1 MLRLGDVEARS
12 SSYSCNQR
20 SELMFLIAQHSS
32 FLIYVRAFDQIY
44 LKSDW
49 QVGALGSG
57 CMLVDDAWAAAAFR
71 EGTDPRADRQ
81 VRADRRAKSIWK
93 KKGVCFARPAR
104 LHSCHGSA
112 DALMS
117 FQRCAL
123 MS

>member
-57 CMLVDDAWAAAAFR
+57 CWLRMH
-71 EGTDPRADRQ
+71 G
-81 VRADRRAKSIWK
+81 RRPP
-93 KKGVCFARPAR
+93 FARGQTLALIDKRFALTGAPNLLEQKKER
-104 LHSCHGSA
+104 LLRPTRA
-112 DALMS
+112 YAFMAW
-117 FQRCAL
+117 QR
-123 MS
+123 